1 MRIAATAILTI
12 HGQKGKSARQ
22 ALRKRIDYMTN
33 PAKTNGGAYVSAFAC
48 APETADAEFALSRR
62 EYRTLTGREYSNEVL
77 AYHMRQ
83 SFAPGEITPEE
94 ANRMGCEFAN
104 RFLKGNHAYI
114 VSTHMDKHHIH
125 NHIIWNA
132 ISLNCTHKF
141 HNFFWSSLAVRRLS
155 DMICVEHGKSVIKQP
170 ERHGKAYVQWLGD
183 SRKLSH
189 RDLLRSAMDDA
200 LEKKPESFEALLA
213 LLEGD
218 GYEIKRGKQLSFRK
232 AGQKRFVRLDT
243 LGEAYTKETLTAVI
257 AGTRAHAPAKK
268 HKDVRTEKPVSL
280 LVDIEAKL
288 QAGKGA
294 GYVRWAK
301 VFNAKQL
308 AKTITYLSEHGFS
321 NVDELRA
328 RADEAS
334 ASVRD
339 LLEQSRALDGQM
351 KEAAE
356 MRNQV
361 IRYMRTKDVFA
372 EYKRLGYPRAFL
384 ETHEA
389 EIAMQREAK
398 RYFNEHG
405 MKKLPSSQALKA
417 EIERL
422 KAEKAQSYQAYRTAR
437 DEMRELLVVR
447 ENVER
452 ILREDTD
459 KENPKEKTR
468 TK

>member
-1 MRIAATAILTI
+1 
-12 HGQKGKSARQ
+12 
-22 ALRKRIDYMTN
+22 
-33 PAKTNGGAYVSAFAC
+33 
-48 APETADAEFALSRR
+48 
-62 EYRTLTGREYSNEVL
+62 
-77 AYHMRQ
+77 
-83 SFAPGEITPEE
+83 
-94 ANRMGCEFAN
+94 
-104 RFLKGNHAYI
+104 
-114 VSTHMDKHHIH
+114 
-125 NHIIWNA
+125 
-132 ISLNCTHKF
+132 
-141 HNFFWSSLAVRRLS
+141 
-155 DMICVEHGKSVIKQP
+155 MICVEHGKSVIKQP

-183 SRKLSH
+183 SRKFSH

-268 HKDVRTEKPVSL
+268 NKVVLPEKPVSL
-280 LVDIEAKL
+280 LVDIETKL

-294 GYVRWAK
+294 GYARWAK

-334 ASVRD
+334 TSVRD

-372 EYKRLGYPRAFL
+372 EYKRLGHPRAFL
-384 ETHEA
+384 EAHEA
-389 EIAMQREAK
+389 EIAVQREAK

-459 KENPKEKTR
+459 RENLKEKTR

>member
-12 HGQKGKSARQ
+12 HGQKGKSAQQ
-22 ALRKRIDYMTN
+22 ALKKRIDYMTN
-33 PAKTNGGAYVSAFAC
+33 PAKTNGGAYVSSFAC

-62 EYRTLTGREYSNEVL
+62 EYRTLTGREYPNEVL

-94 ANRMGCEFAN
+94 ANRMGCEFAD

-114 VSTHMDKHHIH
+114 VSTHVDRHHIH

-132 ISLNCTHKF
+132 VSLDCTHKF
-141 HNFFWSSLAVRRLS
+141 RNFFWSSLAVRRLS
-155 DMICVEHGKSVIKQP
+155 DMICVEHGKSVIEQP
-170 ERHGKAYVQWLGD
+170 ERHGKAYVQWMGD
-183 SRKLSH
+183 GRKPSH

-200 LEKKPESFEALLA
+200 LEKKPRSFDALLA
-213 LLEGD
+213 LLESE
-218 GYEIKRGKQLSFRK
+218 GYEIKWGKQPSFRK

-257 AGTRAHAPAKK
+257 AGTCAHVPAKK
-268 HKDVRTEKPVSL
+268 HKAVQTEKPVSL
-280 LVDIEAKL
+280 LVDVEAKL

-294 GYVRWAK
+294 GYARWAK

-308 AKTITYLSEHGFS
+308 AKTITYLNEHRFS

-334 ASVRD
+334 IHVRE
-339 LLEQSRALDGQM
+339 LLEQSRALDRQM

-361 IRYMRTKDVFA
+361 IRYMRTKDVFV

-384 ETHEA
+384 EAHEA
-389 EIAMQREAK
+389 EIGMRREAK

-405 MKKLPSSQALKA
+405 MKKLPSGQALKA

-422 KAEKAQSYQAYRTAR
+422 KTEKAQSYQAYRTAR

-452 ILREDTD
+452 ILREDAD
-459 KENPKEKTR
+459 RENPKEKTR

>member
-1 MRIAATAILTI
+1 MRIAATAILNI

-22 ALRKRIDYMTN
+22 TLKKRIDYMTN
-33 PAKTNGGAYVSAFAC
+33 PTKTNGGAYVSAFAC

-62 EYRTLTGREYSNEVL
+62 EYRMLTGREYPNEVL

-94 ANRMGCEFAN
+94 ANQMGCELAD
-104 RFLKGNHAYI
+104 RFLKGNYAYI
-114 VSTHMDKHHIH
+114 VSTHVDKHHIH

-132 ISLNCTHKF
+132 ISLDCTHKF
-141 HNFFWSSLAVRRLS
+141 RNFFWSSLAVRRLS
-155 DMICVEHGKSVIKQP
+155 DMICVEHGKSIIEQP
-170 ERHGKAYVQWLGD
+170 EHHGKTYAQWLGD
-183 SRKLSH
+183 SRKPSH
-189 RDLLRSAMDDA
+189 RALLCSAIDSA
-200 LEKKPESFEALLA
+200 LEKKPESFETLLA

-218 GYEIKRGKQLSFRK
+218 GYQIKRGKQVSFRK

-257 AGTRAHAPAKK
+257 AGACAHTPKKKRAT
-268 HKDVRTEKPVSL
+268 VQTNRPVSL
-280 LVDIEAKL
+280 LVDVEAKL

-321 NVDELRA
+321 NMDELRK

-334 ASVRD
+334 ASVHA
-339 LLEQSRALDGQM
+339 LLEQSHALEQRM
-351 KEAAE
+351 KETVE
-356 MRNQV
+356 MRTQV

-372 EYKRLGYPRAFL
+372 EYKRLGYPHAFL
-384 ETHEA
+384 EAHEA
-389 EIAMQREAK
+389 EITMQREAK

-405 MKKLPSSQALKA
+405 LKKLPSGQTLKT
-417 EIERL
+417 EIDRL
-422 KAEKAQSYQAYRTAR
+422 KNEKAKTYQAYRAAR

-452 ILREDTD
+452 ILREDADRDST
-459 KENPKEKTR
+459 KEKTR